1 MPQRIPSIRKGHS
14 RPQVTA
20 DLGFLAELSG
30 TWEGFGFNLIGRP
43 DKEGGSPVF
52 LELNQTFETL
62 SFTPISSTIPNRGFA
77 VDDIEL
83 FGLTYLQKITDIVTG
98 GALHIE
104 PGIWIHIPSQDC
116 GSTQSV
122 ARMGNIPHGNSL
134 LAQGSAIKLDPFNG
148 NPFDPDKVAAANTA
162 PFPVE
167 DAFPATATPPG
178 SGKGMPAP
186 GTLSGFPPYNLS
198 NHTPAAVNFRT
209 PAGNAPPI
217 PLPPDILNI
226 QMQDVILDP
235 TKLLTAALLGQTIS
249 NMVVINI
256 ATVPSLLQQGPISSS
271 GVQAC
276 PVDILENVQGA
287 GGGIENIP
295 FLQTNADAATM
306 FATFWIEEISEPTK
320 FLQLQY
326 VQTVFLNF
334 PVLGA
339 NPVTNLTWP
348 HVSVA
353 TLQKTFGGQ

>member
-1 MPQRIPSIRKGHS
+1 MPQRIPSIRMGRS
-14 RPQVTA
+14 RPQVSA
-20 DLGFLAELSG
+20 DLGYLAELAG

-43 DKEGGSPVF
+43 DKQGGSPVF

-83 FGLTYLQKITDIVTG
+83 FGLTYLQKITDTVTG

-104 PGIWIHIPSQDC
+104 PGIWIHVPSQDNGC
-116 GSTQSV
+116 IQSV
-122 ARMGNIPHGNSL
+122 ARMGTIPHGNSL
-134 LAQGSAIKLDPFNG
+134 LAQGSAIKLDPFDG
-148 NPFDPDKVAAANTA
+148 NPFDPDKFAAANTA

-167 DAFPATATPPG
+167 DAFPVVATPPG

-186 GTLSGFPPYNLS
+186 GTLSGFRPYDLFDM
-198 NHTPAAVNFRT
+198 TPESVNFRT

-217 PLPPDILNI
+217 ALPTTILGVP
-226 QMQDVILDP
+226 MQDVILDP
-235 TKLLTAALLGQTIS
+235 TKLLTAALSGQTIS
-249 NMVVINI
+249 SMVVINI
-256 ATVPSLLQQGPISSS
+256 ATVPSLLQQPTPSS
-271 GVQAC
+271 C
-276 PVDILENVQGA
+276 PEDILENVQGA

-306 FATFWIEEISEPTK
+306 FATFWIEEISAPSQ

-334 PVLGA
+334 PVLGS
-339 NPVTNLTWP
+339 NPVNNLTWP

>member
-178 SGKGMPAP
+178 SGKGMPVP

-217 PLPPDILNI
+217 ALPPDILNI
-226 QMQDVILDP
+226 PMQDVILDP

-256 ATVPSLLQQGPISSS
+256 ATVPSLLQQGPIPSS

-276 PVDILENVQGA
+276 PRRHPRECP
-287 GGGIENIP
+287 GGRRGNR
-295 FLQTNADAATM
+295 
-306 FATFWIEEISEPTK
+306 K
-320 FLQLQY
+320 Y
-326 VQTVFLNF
+326 
-334 PVLGA
+334 PVLA
-339 NPVTNLTWP
+339 NQRRRGDHVRDVLDRRNLRADKVPAAPICPNRFPELSRSWRESG
-348 HVSVA
+348 H
-353 TLQKTFGGQ
+353 